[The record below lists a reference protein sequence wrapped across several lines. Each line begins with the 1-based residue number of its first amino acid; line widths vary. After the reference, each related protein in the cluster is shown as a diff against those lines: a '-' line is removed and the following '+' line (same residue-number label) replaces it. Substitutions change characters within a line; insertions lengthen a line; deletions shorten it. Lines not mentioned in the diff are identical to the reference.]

1 MRPFLGLS
9 IPEVPSYAEFAALA
23 SLPLAD
29 VPATSKSATKPQSA
43 SDKPTTEALALLDS
57 AAEALKNARKEW
69 EAISKAS
76 STIARTKNCDDWWRA
91 DVKNVL
97 RACIAANIAVGTA
110 KKAVA
115 GAGKSKR
122 VTDVLRVVVGAGD
135 GDKGKGSYHAFWIVP
150 KVMAL

>member
-9 IPEVPSYAEFAALA
+9 IPEVPNYAEFAALA

-29 VPATSKSATKPQSA
+29 VPATSKSATKPRSA
-43 SDKPTTEALALLDS
+43 SNNPTAEALALLDS

-76 STIARTKNCDDWWRA
+76 PKIARTTNCDDWWRA

-115 GAGKSKR
+115 GVGKGKG
-122 VTDVLRVVVGAGD
+122 VTDVLRVVVGAED
-135 GDKGKGSYHAFWIVP
+135 GDQSKAGYHAFWVVP
-150 KVMAL
+150 KVIVL

>member
-9 IPEVPSYAEFAALA
+9 IPEVPSYAEFASLA

-29 VPATSKSATKPQSA
+29 VPTVSKLATKPRSA
-43 SDKPTTEALALLDS
+43 SDKPTNETLALLDL
-57 AAEALKNARKEW
+57 ATEALKNARKEW

-76 STIARTKNCDDWWRA
+76 PTIARTTNCDDWWRA

-115 GAGKSKR
+115 GADKGKR
-122 VTDVLRVVVGAGD
+122 VTDVLKVDVGASD
-135 GDKGKGSYHAFWIVP
+135 GDKGKGGYHPFWIVP
-150 KVMAL
+150 KVIAL

>member
-23 SLPLAD
+23 SLPLGD
-29 VPATSKSATKPQSA
+29 VPSTSKSATKPRSA
-43 SDKPTTEALALLDS
+43 SNKPTTEALALLDS

-69 EAISKAS
+69 EAISKALP
-76 STIARTKNCDDWWRA
+76 TIARTTNCDEWWRA

-97 RACIAANIAVGTA
+97 RACIAANIAVGIA

-115 GAGKSKR
+115 GAGKGR
-122 VTDVLRVVVGAGD
+122 GVTDVLKVVIGARG
-135 GDKGKGSYHAFWIVP
+135 GDKGKEGYHAFWIAP
-150 KVMAL
+150 KVIAL